1 MLRIDLREYN
11 NKQNDQMKKG
21 CLIAIAAFFVLAT
34 VALSVYFYRQ
44 NRKSPELFE
53 TEKPVVMDIVK
64 KSVATGS
71 IKPRREVAIKP
82 QVSGVVDELFVEPG
96 QTVTK
101 GQRIARIRLVP
112 SELNINSAQ
121 SSVALARLRL
131 QEAQRE
137 LQRQREVNARKL
149 DVEEAQINYEN
160 ARREEARQ
168 RQLFDEGVISEQ
180 DYNRFKVDME
190 LRKAVLDNAGILAAN
205 SLRSFE
211 TEVDIRKQ
219 ELAAAIDNLALLRD
233 GASRNSQQVA
243 NIVVSTLD
251 GMVLDVPVKEGSS
264 VIERNN
270 FNEGTTIA
278 VIADMNAL
286 IFEGKVDESDVGKLR
301 EGMPL
306 ELTVGAIENLKF
318 DAMLEFISPKGQ
330 TEEGIVKFEVRAGIQ
345 PDKETFLRAGY
356 SANADIILDR
366 RKAVLSIKER
376 DVLFEKDTTWV
387 EIKTGE
393 RQFEKRIVSLGLS
406 DGIQVE
412 VLSGLDSAQAVKVQT
427 K

>member
-1 MLRIDLREYN
+1 VSQNQRIEKQQ
-11 NKQNDQMKKG
+11 NKTLMKKG
-21 CLIAIAAFFVLAT
+21 CLIAIGVFFAIAT
-34 VALSVYFYRQ
+34 IALSIYFYRQ
-44 NRKSPELFE
+44 NKKDPEQFE
-53 TEKPVVMDIVK
+53 TEKPIVMDIVK
-64 KSVATGS
+64 KTVATGA
-71 IKPRREVAIKP
+71 IKPRREVEIKP
-82 QVSGVVDELFVEPG
+82 QVSGVVDELYVEPG
-96 QTVTK
+96 QIVTK
-101 GQRIARIRLVP
+101 GQRLARIRLVP

-121 SSVALARLRL
+121 SSLDLAKLRL

-137 LQRQREVNARKL
+137 LQRQREVNTRKL
-149 DVEEAQINYEN
+149 DVEEARANYEN

-168 RQLFDEGVISEQ
+168 RQLLESGVISEQ
-180 DYNRFKVDME
+180 DYNRFRLDLE
-190 LRKAVLDNAGILAAN
+190 LRKAAFDNAGILAAN

-219 ELAAAIDNLALLRD
+219 ELEAATNNLALLRE

-243 NIVVSTLD
+243 NIVTSTLD
-251 GMVLDVPVKEGSS
+251 GMVLDIPVKEGSS

-278 VIADMNAL
+278 TIADMNAL
-286 IFEGKVDESDVGKLR
+286 IFEGKVDESDVGKLK

-318 DAMLEFISPKGQ
+318 DATLEFIAPKGQ
-330 TEEGIVKFEVRAGIQ
+330 TEEGIVKFEVRADIK
-345 PDKETFLRAGY
+345 PSKEIFLRAGY

-366 RKAVLSIKER
+366 RKGVLSVKER
-376 DVLFEKDTTWV
+376 DVLFEQDTTYV
-387 EIKTGE
+387 EVKTGD
-393 RQFEKRIVSLGLS
+393 RQFEKRLVKLGLS

-412 VLSGLDSAQAVKVQT
+412 VLSGLDSAQQVKVQL